1 MATLNTTLSL
11 SSTTVASNSLSLSI
25 ADVLNVQNPVTGL
38 SRVSIATG
46 SPTELIA
53 ASVSAD
59 TYIYIKN
66 TETANHLEVKTAGGT
81 HFGRLRAGEAIFLC
95 VKGSVGIE
103 VQADT
108 AAIVAEYATFTVE

>member
-1 MATLNTTLSL
+1 MPVFTASCNNAIFVFSISL
-11 SSTTVASNSLSLSI
+11 VAS
-25 ADVLNVQNPVTGL
+25 
-38 SRVSIATG
+38 
-46 SPTELIA
+46 A

-95 VKGSVGIE
+95 VKGGVGIE

-108 AAIVAEYATFTVE
+108 AAIVAEYATFTVG